1 MVIQECYTMRRMFLE
16 IYIARGNMFTKEY
29 ILIKL
34 AVESLRFF
42 KNRKILKIVR
52 TLDKYLVFFGK
63 HIIDAQ
69 YVRQILPNLG
79 YKIIQYSFAEV
90 SKRLNWKGPSS

>member
-1 MVIQECYTMRRMFLE
+1 MLYNAQNVPRDLHSERKYVYQRIYTYKISCGKSRL
-16 IYIARGNMFTKEY
+16 
-29 ILIKL
+29 
-34 AVESLRFF
+34 

-52 TLDKYLVFFGK
+52 SFDKYLVFFGK

-79 YKIIQYSFAEV
+79 YKIVQYSFAEV

>member
-1 MVIQECYTMRRMFLE
+1 
-16 IYIARGNMFTKEY
+16 MFTKEY

-34 AVESLRFF
+34 AVESLGS

-52 TLDKYLVFFGK
+52 SLDKYLVFFGK

-90 SKRLNWKGPSS
+90 SKRLNWEGPSS